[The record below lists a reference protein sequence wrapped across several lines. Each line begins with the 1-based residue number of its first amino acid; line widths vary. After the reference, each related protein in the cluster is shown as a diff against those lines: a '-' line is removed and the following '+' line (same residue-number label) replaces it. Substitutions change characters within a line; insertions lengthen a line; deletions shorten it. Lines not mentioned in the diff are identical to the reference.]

1 MIMPDA
7 GGPPLLEVEITRK
20 AHRGRLG
27 RIEVIDGLRF
37 DLRPGTVTGLI
48 GPSGCG
54 KTTALRIIMGV
65 DRDYQGR
72 IAPPPSALRL
82 GVVFQDPRLLPW
94 RTVDENVRLAAPA
107 LPAGERRALLAELGL
122 AAWGAHRPNQL
133 SGGMARRVALARAL
147 AVAPDLLVLDEAFIS
162 LDEQGADLLRQTVF
176 EAVDRRGTTV
186 LMVTHDLR
194 EALRFSDTLLV
205 LGPRPTRVVATIRLD
220 TPRPARSADWLEDER
235 RRLLAARADV
245 LPGA

>member
-7 GGPPLLEVEITRK
+7 GGPPLLEVEIARK
-20 AHRGRLG
+20 AHGGRLG
-27 RIEVIDGLRF
+27 RVEVIAGLRF
-37 DLRPGTVTGLI
+37 ALRSGAVTGLL

-54 KTTALRIIMGV
+54 KTTTLRIIMGL

-72 IAPPPSALRL
+72 VSPPPATLRL

-94 RTVDENVRLAAPA
+94 RTVDENVRLAAPT
-107 LPAGERRALLAELGL
+107 LPADERRALLAELGL
-122 AAWGAHRPNQL
+122 AEWGGHRPNQL

-147 AVAPDLLVLDEAFIS
+147 AVAPDLLVLDEAFVS
-162 LDEQGADLLRQTVF
+162 LDEQGADMLRQSVF
-176 EAVDRRGTTV
+176 DAVARRRTTV

-205 LGPRPTRVVATIRLD
+205 LGPRPTRVIDTIDLA
-220 TPRPARSADWLEDER
+220 TPRSGRSAAWVEDER
-235 RRLLAARADV
+235 RRLLGARPDA
-245 LPGA
+245 LPDA